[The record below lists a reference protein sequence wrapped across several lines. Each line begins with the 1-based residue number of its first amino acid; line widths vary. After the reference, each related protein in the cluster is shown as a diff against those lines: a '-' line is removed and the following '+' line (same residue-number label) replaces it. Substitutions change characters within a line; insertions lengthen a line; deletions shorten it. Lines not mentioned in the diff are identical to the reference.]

1 MYNQVIILSVI
12 ISLIYT
18 ELTGYSAG
26 LIISGYLAL
35 NLQNPT
41 RLAFTLLSAG
51 AAVLVC
57 RLLAK
62 GIILYGRRRFALMLL
77 LTFFFSWG
85 AGALGCPI
93 PLIGVVLPG
102 LLAREFDR
110 QGFVSTGLSL
120 LITTGATVLCL
131 LLLGEYVELAGVI
144 AALCR

>member
-1 MYNQVIILSVI
+1 MYNQVILLSVI

-35 NLQNPT
+35 NIQNPT

-51 AAVLVC
+51 LAVAVC
-57 RLLAK
+57 RLLARVV
-62 GIILYGRRRFALMLL
+62 ILYGRRRFALMLL
-77 LTFFFSWG
+77 LTFFFSWAAEG
-85 AGALGCPI
+85 LGFSI
-93 PLIGVVLPG
+93 PVIGVVLPG

-120 LITTGATVLCL
+120 AVTTGATVLCL
-131 LLLGEYVELAGVI
+131 LALGG
-144 AALCR
+144 

>member
-1 MYNQVIILSVI
+1 MYNQVILLSVI
-12 ISLIYT
+12 ISLLYT

-35 NLQNPT
+35 NLLNPT
-41 RLAFTLLSAG
+41 RLAYTLLSAA
-51 AAVLVC
+51 AAVAVC

-62 GIILYGRRRFALMLL
+62 AVILYGRRRFALMLL

-85 AGALGCPI
+85 AEALGLSVPM
-93 PLIGVVLPG
+93 IGVVLPG

-120 LITTGATVLCL
+120 IVTTGATVLCML
-131 LLLGEYVELAGVI
+131 ALGG
-144 AALCR
+144 

>member
-1 MYNQVIILSVI
+1 MYNQVILLSVI
-12 ISLIYT
+12 ISLLYT
-18 ELTGYSAG
+18 G

-41 RLAFTLLSAG
+41 RLAYTLLSAA
-51 AAVLVC
+51 AAVAVC

-62 GIILYGRRRFALMLL
+62 AVILYGRRRFALMLL

-85 AGALGCPI
+85 AEALGLSVPM
-93 PLIGVVLPG
+93 IGVVLPG

-120 LITTGATVLCL
+120 IVTTGATVLCML
-131 LLLGEYVELAGVI
+131 ALGG
-144 AALCR
+144 

>member
-85 AGALGCPI
+85 AGALGHPI
-93 PLIGVVLPG
+93 PIIGVVLPG

-110 QGFVSTGLSL
+110 QGFVNTGLSL

-131 LLLGEYVELAGVI
+131 LLLGV
-144 AALCR
+144 

>member
-1 MYNQVIILSVI
+1 MYSQIVILSVI

-41 RLAFTLLSAG
+41 RLAFTFLSAA

-57 RLLAK
+57 RLLARVV
-62 GIILYGRRRFALMLL
+62 ILYGRRRFAFMLL
-77 LTFFFSWG
+77 LTFFFSWI
-85 AGALGCPI
+85 AGALGFSLPV
-93 PLIGVVLPG
+93 IGIVLPG

-110 QGFVSTGLSL
+110 QGFLSTGLSVAV
-120 LITTGATVLCL
+120 TTGATVLCM
-131 LLLGEYVELAGVI
+131 LLLGA
-144 AALCR
+144 

>member
-41 RLAFTLLSAG
+41 RLAYTLLSAA
-51 AAVLVC
+51 AAVAVC

-62 GIILYGRRRFALMLL
+62 AVILYGRRRFALMLL

-85 AGALGCPI
+85 AEALGLSVPM
-93 PLIGVVLPG
+93 IGVVLPG

-120 LITTGATVLCL
+120 IVTTGATVLCML
-131 LLLGEYVELAGVI
+131 ALGG
-144 AALCR
+144 

>member
-1 MYNQVIILSVI
+1 MYNQVILLSVI
-12 ISLIYT
+12 ISLLYT

-35 NLQNPT
+35 NLQNPI
-41 RLAFTLLSAG
+41 RLAYTLLSA
-51 AAVLVC
+51 AVAVAVC

-62 GIILYGRRRFALMLL
+62 AVILYGRRRFALMLL

-85 AGALGCPI
+85 AGALGLSI
-93 PLIGVVLPG
+93 PVIGVVLPG

-120 LITTGATVLCL
+120 AVTTGATVLCML
-131 LLLGEYVELAGVI
+131 ALGG
-144 AALCR
+144 

>member
-1 MYNQVIILSVI
+1 MYNQIIILSVI

-41 RLAFTLLSAG
+41 RLAFTLASA
-51 AAVLVC
+51 ALAVVIC
-57 RLLAK
+57 RLLARVT
-62 GIILYGRRRFALMLL
+62 ILYGRRRFALMML
-77 LTFFFSWG
+77 LTFFFSWI
-85 AGALGCPI
+85 AGALGYSI
-93 PLIGVVLPG
+93 PVIGVVLPG

-120 LITTGATVLCL
+120 IVTTGATVLCM
-131 LLLGEYVELAGVI
+131 LLLGGG
-144 AALCR
+144 

>member
-1 MYNQVIILSVI
+1 MI
-12 ISLIYT
+12 ISLLYT

-41 RLAFTLLSAG
+41 RLAYTLLSAA
-51 AAVLVC
+51 AAVAVC

-62 GIILYGRRRFALMLL
+62 VAILYGRRRFALMLM

-85 AGALGCPI
+85 AEALGLSI
-93 PLIGVVLPG
+93 PVIGVVLPG

-120 LITTGATVLCL
+120 IVTTGATVLCML
-131 LLLGEYVELAGVI
+131 ALGG
-144 AALCR
+144 

>member
-1 MYNQVIILSVI
+1 MYNQIIILSVI

-41 RLAFTLLSAG
+41 RLAFTLASA
-51 AAVLVC
+51 ALAVGVC
-57 RLLAK
+57 RLLARVT
-62 GIILYGRRRFALMLL
+62 ILYGRRRFALMML
-77 LTFFFSWG
+77 LTFFFSWI
-85 AGALGCPI
+85 AGALGYPI
-93 PLIGVVLPG
+93 PVIGVVLPG

-120 LITTGATVLCL
+120 IVTTGATVLCM
-131 LLLGEYVELAGVI
+131 LLLGGGLG
-144 AALCR
+144 

>member
-1 MYNQVIILSVI
+1 MTTSP
-12 ISLIYT
+12 YT
-18 ELTGYSAG
+18 ELTGYSTG

-41 RLAFTLLSAG
+41 RLAYTLLSAA
-51 AAVLVC
+51 AAVAVC

-62 GIILYGRRRFALMLL
+62 VVILYGRRRFALMLL

-85 AGALGCPI
+85 AEALGLSI
-93 PLIGVVLPG
+93 PVIGVVLPG

-120 LITTGATVLCL
+120 IITTGATVLCML
-131 LLLGEYVELAGVI
+131 ALGG
-144 AALCR
+144 

>member
-35 NLQNPT
+35 NLQNPA
-41 RLAFTLLSAG
+41 RLVFTLLSAG
-51 AAVLVC
+51 LAVAVC
-57 RLLAK
+57 RLLARVV
-62 GIILYGRRRFALMLL
+62 ILYGRRRFALLLL
-77 LTFFFSWG
+77 LTFFFSWI
-85 AGALGCPI
+85 AGAVGLSI
-93 PLIGVVLPG
+93 PVIGVILPG

-120 LITTGATVLCL
+120 VVTTGATVLCVL
-131 LLLGEYVELAGVI
+131 ALGV
-144 AALCR
+144 

>member
-1 MYNQVIILSVI
+1 LYNQVILLSVI
-12 ISLIYT
+12 ISLLYT

-41 RLAFTLLSAG
+41 RLAYTLLSAA
-51 AAVLVC
+51 AAVAVC

-62 GIILYGRRRFALMLL
+62 AVILYGRRRFALMLL

-85 AGALGCPI
+85 AEALGLSVPM
-93 PLIGVVLPG
+93 IGVVLPG

-120 LITTGATVLCL
+120 IVTTGATVLCML
-131 LLLGEYVELAGVI
+131 ALGG
-144 AALCR
+144 

>member
-1 MYNQVIILSVI
+1 MYNQVILLSVI
-12 ISLIYT
+12 ISLLYT

-41 RLAFTLLSAG
+41 RLAYTLLSAA
-51 AAVLVC
+51 AAVAVC

-62 GIILYGRRRFALMLL
+62 AVILYGRRRFALMLL

-85 AGALGCPI
+85 AEALGLSVPM
-93 PLIGVVLPG
+93 IGVVLPG

-120 LITTGATVLCL
+120 IVTTGATVLCML
-131 LLLGEYVELAGVI
+131 ALGG
-144 AALCR
+144 